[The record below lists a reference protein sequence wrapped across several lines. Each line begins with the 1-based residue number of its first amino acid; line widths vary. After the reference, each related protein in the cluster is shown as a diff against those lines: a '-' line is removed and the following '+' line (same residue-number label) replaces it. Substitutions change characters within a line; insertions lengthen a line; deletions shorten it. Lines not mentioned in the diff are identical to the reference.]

1 MARILIRNATIVTM
15 DARLGTLPLGDVLV
29 DGDRISAV
37 EPPGIIPEEHTEV
50 VDARGCIVIPGLINA
65 HMHTWQTALRGIA
78 ANWTLPEYLRKMHAG
93 LATMFRPEDL
103 HIATLMGALN
113 QLNCGATTLVDWCHN
128 NPSPE
133 HNDAAIDA
141 LRESGIRAAFFHG
154 SPKPDPLPGA
164 PGFWEIPHP
173 RAELERLLI
182 HRAGGLLSI
191 GAAILGP
198 HYSTM
203 HVARH
208 DFRMVRELDVIAS
221 MHQGGGAARTP
232 DGWNRLEEEGLLGP
246 CVNIVHGNSL
256 TDDQLTRFCSL
267 GISFTATPEVEM
279 SMGHGFP
286 ITGRLRKLGR
296 APSLGVDIESLA
308 SGDMLTV
315 ARMALAM
322 QRALD
327 NAEGCR
333 PAIQAQE
340 ALAWATIEGARM
352 LCMEDRIGSITVG
365 KQADLVVIAA
375 DALSMHPIHDPV
387 ATVVMQA
394 GVGNIDSVM
403 VAGEWRKR
411 GGRLLAGGIAGKME
425 RLRES
430 GERIV
435 REINSSTH
443 RIS

>member
-1 MARILIRNATIVTM
+1 MARILIHNATIVTM

-37 EPPGIIPEEHTEV
+37 EPPGTIPEDHAEV
-50 VDARGCIVIPGLINA
+50 VDARGCILIPGLINA
-65 HMHTWQTALRGIA
+65 HMHTWQTPLRGIA
-78 ANWTLPEYLRKMHAG
+78 ANWSLPEYLRKMHAG

-154 SPKPDPLPGA
+154 SPKPDPQPGA

-173 RAELERLLI
+173 RVELERLLK

-198 HYSTM
+198 HYSSM
-203 HVARH
+203 DVARH
-208 DFRMVRELDVIAS
+208 DFRMVRELDLIAS
-221 MHQGGGAARTP
+221 MHQGGGGARTP
-232 DGWNRLEEEGLLGP
+232 DGWERLEEEGLLGP

-256 TDDQLTRFCSL
+256 TGDQLARFCSL

-315 ARMALAM
+315 VRMALAM
-322 QRALD
+322 QRAID

-333 PAIQAQE
+333 PPIQAHE
-340 ALAWATIEGARM
+340 ALAWATVEGARM
-352 LCMEDRIGSITVG
+352 LCMENRIGSIAVG
-365 KQADLVVIAA
+365 KQADLVLIAA
-375 DALSMHPIHDPV
+375 DALNMHPIHDPV
-387 ATVVMQA
+387 AAVVMQA

-403 VAGEWRKR
+403 VAGQWRKR

-425 RLRES
+425 KLRES

-435 REINSSTH
+435 REIKGRH
-443 RIS
+443 LEA

>member
-256 TDDQLTRFCSL
+256 SDDQLARFCSL

-322 QRALD
+322 QRAID

-403 VAGEWRKR
+403 VAGQWRKR